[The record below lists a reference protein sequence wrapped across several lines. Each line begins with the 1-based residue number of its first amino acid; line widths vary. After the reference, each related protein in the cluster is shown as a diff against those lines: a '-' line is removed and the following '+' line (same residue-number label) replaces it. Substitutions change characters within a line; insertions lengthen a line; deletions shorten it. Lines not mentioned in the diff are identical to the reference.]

1 MPQVGCVRSVLARA
15 TPTRRIEMDQ
25 YELGVA
31 MAAAHIAE
39 LRRDADR
46 WRLARRIPGRIAGRR
61 RNRTPGWSW
70 GLGRHDHA
78 VDCAGGHAAA
88 AAAASAPGP
97 AATEATMLGQHH
109 HQPGMFDAGHCQACA
124 RQAGLL
130 DHYRQVQQ
138 EEATLRQAHA
148 WALEASRRAIVALW
162 SAGAAILLAVVAL
175 LTR

>member
-1 MPQVGCVRSVLARA
+1 
-15 TPTRRIEMDQ
+15 MDQ

-31 MAAAHIAE
+31 MAAAHLAE
-39 LRRDADR
+39 LRRQADR
-46 WRLARRIPGRIAGRR
+46 RRLASRIPGRIAGRR
-61 RNRTPGWSW
+61 RNRTPGWPW

-97 AATEATMLGQHH
+97 AATEAAMLGQHH
-109 HQPGMFDAGHCQACA
+109 HQPGVFDAGHCRACA

-138 EEATLRQAHA
+138 EEATVRQAHA

-162 SAGAAILLAVVAL
+162 SAGAAILLAIVAL